1 MLLKTCDIL
10 AKNVYHRF
18 CFAIES
24 GPMVRYRLLIIKA
37 AMLFSMTSWNIMNA
51 QLEQTKTE
59 KPAQAIFYYQDG
71 KLVQEINPELG
82 KLTFFYTNPIGR
94 CIRQFMKLRTFSK
107 IVGCYYDSKRS
118 IRSIEPF
125 IKQYALDMSE
135 YEETTYATFNDFF
148 ARKLKANART
158 VDTRSSVVASPCD
171 GKLFVIP
178 NISNT
183 MTFYLKDLPFNL
195 EKFVGDAQRAQ
206 QYEGGTLMI
215 FRLAPYDYH
224 RFHFP
229 VDCTPSQAVIING
242 TLESVNPVAYKS
254 GIQVLTENERHLIE
268 LKTQDHGTALMLPV
282 GAMCVGKITE
292 TYTAEEAVQKG
303 AESGFFSFGGSTIV
317 LLFPPGKIK
326 LADEFI
332 KHSALGLE
340 TAVKMGEPVADFQER
355 L

>member
-1 MLLKTCDIL
+1 
-10 AKNVYHRF
+10 
-18 CFAIES
+18 
-24 GPMVRYRLLIIKA
+24 MVGYRLLMIIA

-51 QLEQTKTE
+51 QLEQNQTK
-59 KPAQAIFYYQDG
+59 KPAQGIFYYQDG
-71 KLVQEINPELG
+71 KLIQETNPELG
-82 KLTFFYTNPIGR
+82 KLTFFYTNPIGQF
-94 CIRQFMKLRTFSK
+94 IRQFMKLRAFSK

-118 IRSIEPF
+118 TRSIEPF

-135 YEETTYATFNDFF
+135 YEEKTYTSFNDFF
-148 ARKLKANART
+148 ARKLKTEART
-158 VDTRSSVVASPCD
+158 IDTRSSVVASPCD

-183 MTFYLKDLPFNL
+183 VTFYLKDLPFNL
-195 EKFVGDAQRAQ
+195 EKFVGNAQQAQ

-229 VDCTPSQAVIING
+229 IDCTPSQAIVING

-268 LKTQDHGTALMLPV
+268 LKSQNHGTALMFPV

-292 TYTAEEAVQKG
+292 TYTAEAEVKKG
-303 AESGFFSFGGSTIV
+303 DESGFFSFGGSTIV
-317 LLFPPGKIK
+317 LLFPPGKIT
-326 LADEFI
+326 LPDQFI

-340 TAVKMGEPVADFQER
+340 TAVKMGEPVADFQ
-355 L
+355 